1 MNKNARFT
9 TGKGIAMY
17 AYLQQPDTQFVSEGV
32 YTLQLLLNPN
42 ETSTTQ
48 LIESLKGVL
57 KDYLETDDRA
67 KSAIEQAKK
76 TKKAIEYNPLY
87 VENDDGEYVFKFKQK
102 ARSVSKS
109 GVEYNFKVKVVDS
122 QKMPM
127 TEEVGN
133 GSKVRVCF
141 TANPYVMMGRTLTI
155 GLSLRPVAV
164 QVIELRDR
172 TAGGDDFGFDCEDS
186 GFTSNG
192 SSGLDMDCPF

>member
-1 MNKNARFT
+1 MANNRLT

-17 AYLQQPDTQFVSEGV
+17 AYLQNPDTHFVSEGV

-42 ETSTTQ
+42 EQSTIS
-48 LIESLKGVL
+48 LIDSLKGIL
-57 KDYLETDDRA
+57 KTYIETDDRA
-67 KSAIEQAKK
+67 KNAIEQAKK
-76 TKKAIEYNPLY
+76 SKKTIEYIPLY
-87 VENDDGEYVFKFKQK
+87 GENDSGDYVFKFKQK

-172 TAGGDDFGFDCEDS
+172 TSGGDDFGFDCEES
-186 GFTSNG
+186 GFTSSG